1 MNTAQT
7 DSKEKAHADNMG
19 SFIGYIADIENATP
33 EQRAQDDS
41 ISQLDGLQD
50 ELNLPTNHI
59 DNTRYL
65 HDDISMRGGNSK
77 GDRLPNTKGRYGLVM
92 VNNKAEPVNIAA
104 RTLNNDD
111 KPPIISDTTQP
122 SAYAIGSM
130 SRNSDWWLVTSLK
143 DAVTL
148 YAALAILDDK
158 VTVLACLNQSMFD
171 MTLRHFSEVKTI
183 HIIDTAQHKDVL
195 TSRLAGVNAIVH
207 ITIDTIISRLNE
219 GDLIGNLIADA
230 DTIDLSF
237 LAWPT
242 PEPLSSDPSKP
253 TRYPIEA
260 WDGLLQRV
268 IKKIAYYQQ
277 VPDAMAGQCIL
288 GALAHMGQAHVDA
301 PIGYKHMPAS
311 LILITEGESGSGKTQ
326 AMDLSHYKIKEYEQK
341 QYEEYITRHE
351 DHKAQIASLKGAE
364 LKDYLA
370 NEPAPHNPERLF
382 KDATIEPVLDKF
394 VNGEIT
400 DASWSTDDAAQFF
413 NGHTM
418 KGDTAG
424 NALAAITDLYSGGE
438 VNRTRSQKNAY
449 ANPRTKAYNVR
460 MTLMLMAQRIILE
473 PALTD
478 DMMNQQGFLARA
490 LIACPNSLQG
500 YRTWDDIERRQQ
512 SPHLDNDLQAYWSRC
527 SDLLDPVDSNAPTDD
542 KGAPKS
548 YKMQWQD
555 KQTEQVF
562 YEHMQAIEDQQ
573 AKSMPLEYLKAY
585 ASRMAENASRIATL
599 IAFFDKRKTITTDDI
614 TRAFMLVSYSTAE
627 RLRYQDATP
636 TGEQN
641 DSEKLS
647 NWLVDKARGKTPHKL
662 GRTYISN
669 NAPSPM
675 RKNTRLLQ
683 NELDKLEAAGHIKQ
697 ELEGRMKVI
706 YVSPKLYK

>member
-1 MNTAQT
+1 MTTPTDSQEKTRGKAGLVSILGEHQPATAQT
-7 DSKEKAHADNMG
+7 L
-19 SFIGYIADIENATP
+19 
-33 EQRAQDDS
+33 QDD
-41 ISQLDGLQD
+41 
-50 ELNLPTNHI
+50 ELLKK
-59 DNTRYL
+59 L
-65 HDDISMRGGNSK
+65 HDILEPNRLLDIKVNLSVNQ
-77 GDRLPNTKGRYGLVM
+77 GDILQTVGMVGLVLH
-92 VNNKAEPVNIAA
+92 NKDYEPVNLLCMPPNGKPKDYIVTDPFETAAFIIGTMGSTDERIAV
-104 RTLNNDD
+104 NN
-111 KPPIISDTTQP
+111 
-122 SAYAIGSM
+122 
-130 SRNSDWWLVTSLK
+130 
-143 DAVTL
+143 
-148 YAALAILDDK
+148 
-158 VTVLACLNQSMFD
+158 
-171 MTLRHFSEVKTI
+171 
-183 HIIDTAQHKDVL
+183 
-195 TSRLAGVNAIVH
+195 
-207 ITIDTIISRLNE
+207 
-219 GDLIGNLIADA
+219 IADA
-230 DTIDLSF
+230 VELSYLLLGEPVTILASRDDWSFNDMVKHFSQDAPVTVMTTADVKDKFTKPLIGSNVRAIITSERTVLEHLEYGGLTYQAILALDDTKIIDLKT

-260 WDGLLQRV
+260 WDGLLQKV

-288 GALAHMGQAHVDA
+288 GALAHIGQAHVDA

-326 AMDLSHYKIKEYEQK
+326 AMDLSHHKIKEYEQK

-351 DHKAQIASLKGAE
+351 EHKAQLASLKGAE
-364 LKDYLA
+364 LKDYQA

-512 SPHLDNDLQAYWSRC
+512 SPHLDPDLMAYWDRC
-527 SDLLDPVDSNAPTDD
+527 NDLLDPVDSNAPTDE
-542 KGAPKS
+542 KGAPKRF
-548 YKMQWQD
+548 KMRWQD

-562 YEHMQAIEDQQ
+562 YEHMQAIENQQ
-573 AKSMPLEYLKAY
+573 AKNMPLEYLKAY

-614 TRAFMLVSYSTAE
+614 KRAFMLVSYSTAE
-627 RLRYQDATP
+627 RLRYQDATL
-636 TGEQN
+636 TGEQT
-641 DSEKLS
+641 DIEKLS
-647 NWLVDKARGKTPHKL
+647 IWLIDKAKAYNPAVLNKSFVTQHAPNALRGKKL
-662 GRTYISN
+662 N
-669 NAPSPM
+669 F
-675 RKNTRLLQ
+675 LL
-683 NELDKLEAAGHIKQ
+683 DDLESMGHIRL
-697 ELEGRMKVI
+697 ESEGRRRLV
-706 YVSPKLYK
+706 YVNPKLIND

>member
-1 MNTAQT
+1 MTTTPT
-7 DSKEKAHADNMG
+7 DSQEKTHGKVGLSGILGDYPIATIEALSGFNILAQNYPLLNPKSLIVIDDRVTVTKGENAGERLDTVGTIGLVLHNKDYEAVSLLCLNADN
-19 SFIGYIADIENATP
+19 
-33 EQRAQDDS
+33 
-41 ISQLDGLQD
+41 
-50 ELNLPTNHI
+50 H
-59 DNTRYL
+59 
-65 HDDISMRGGNSK
+65 
-77 GDRLPNTKGRYGLVM
+77 TK
-92 VNNKAEPVNIAA
+92 
-104 RTLNNDD
+104 
-111 KPPIISDTTQP
+111 PIITDTSQP
-122 SAYAIGSM
+122 SAYLIGPLSND
-130 SRNSDWWLVTSLK
+130 SELI
-143 DAVTL
+143 AVNN
-148 YAALAILDDK
+148 LDDGMALGECLK
-158 VTVLACLNQSMFD
+158 NDHVTVAISPNEWLFNDTVKHLSQDRPVTIFT
-171 MTLRHFSEVKTI
+171 TLDKADEVSKP
-183 HIIDTAQHKDVL
+183 
-195 TSRLAGVNAIVH
+195 LAGHNVKVIATSDRTVLEHLEYTKLSYANILALD
-207 ITIDTIISRLNE
+207 DTQVIELRS
-219 GDLIGNLIADA
+219 
-230 DTIDLSF
+230 T
-237 LAWPT
+237 AWPN
-242 PEPLSSDPSKP
+242 PEPLASDPSKP

-326 AMDLSHYKIKEYEQK
+326 AMDLSHHKIKEYEQK

-351 DHKAQIASLKGAE
+351 EHKAQLASLKGAD

-370 NEPAPHNPERLF
+370 NEAAPHNPERLF

-512 SPHLDNDLQAYWSRC
+512 SPFIDSDLQAYWSRC

-542 KGAPKS
+542 KGAPKRF
-548 YKMQWQD
+548 KMSWQD

-573 AKSMPLEYLKAY
+573 AKNMPLEYLKAY

-599 IAFFDKRKTITTDDI
+599 IAFFGKRKTITTDDI
-614 TRAFMLVSYSTAE
+614 KRAFMLVSYSTAE

-636 TGEQN
+636 TGEQT
-641 DSEKLS
+641 DIEKLS
-647 NWLVDKARGKTPHKL
+647 NWLIDKAKDKNPAVLNKSYVTQHAPNALRGKKL
-662 GRTYISN
+662 N
-669 NAPSPM
+669 F
-675 RKNTRLLQ
+675 LF
-683 NELDKLEAAGHIKQ
+683 DDLESMGHIRL
-697 ELEGRMKVI
+697 ESEGRRRLVC
-706 YVSPKLYK
+706 VNPKLIID

>member
-1 MNTAQT
+1 MTTTPT
-7 DSKEKAHADNMG
+7 DSQEKTHGKVGLSGILGD
-19 SFIGYIADIENATP
+19 YPIATIEALSGFNILAQNYPLLNPKSLIVIDDRVTVTKGENAG
-33 EQRAQDDS
+33 DK
-41 ISQLDGLQD
+41 LDTVG
-50 ELNLPTNHI
+50 TI
-59 DNTRYL
+59 
-65 HDDISMRGGNSK
+65 
-77 GDRLPNTKGRYGLVM
+77 GLVLH
-92 VNNKAEPVNIAA
+92 NKNYEAVSLLCLYA
-104 RTLNNDD
+104 DD
-111 KPPIISDTTQP
+111 HIKPIITDTSQP
-122 SAYAIGSM
+122 SAYFIGPSSNDSELIAASNLDDGMALAECLKADHVTMAISP
-130 SRNSDWWLVTSLK
+130 NEWLFNDTVKHLSQDRPVTVFTTLDKADEVSKPLAGHNVKVVVTSDRTVLEHLEYGSL
-143 DAVTL
+143 T
-148 YAALAILDDK
+148 YQAILALDDTK
-158 VTVLACLNQSMFD
+158 
-171 MTLRHFSEVKTI
+171 
-183 HIIDTAQHKDVL
+183 IIDLKTV
-195 TSRLAGVNAIVH
+195 
-207 ITIDTIISRLNE
+207 
-219 GDLIGNLIADA
+219 
-230 DTIDLSF
+230 
-237 LAWPT
+237 AWPT

-326 AMDLSHYKIKEYEQK
+326 AMDLSHHKIKEYEQK

-351 DHKAQIASLKGAE
+351 EHKAQIASLKGAE
-364 LKDYLA
+364 LKEYLA

-512 SPHLDNDLQAYWSRC
+512 SPHLDSDLQAYWSRC
-527 SDLLDPVDSNAPTDD
+527 SDLLDPVESNAPTDD
-542 KGAPKS
+542 KGAPKRF
-548 YKMQWQD
+548 KMSWQD

-599 IAFFDKRKTITTDDI
+599 IAFFDKRKAITTDDI
-614 TRAFMLVSYSTAE
+614 KRAFMLVSYSTAE

-636 TGEQN
+636 TGEQT
-641 DSEKLS
+641 DIEKLS
-647 NWLVDKARGKTPHKL
+647 NWLIDKAKGKNPAVLNKSFVTQHAPNALRGKKL
-662 GRTYISN
+662 N
-669 NAPSPM
+669 F
-675 RKNTRLLQ
+675 LL
-683 NELDKLEAAGHIKQ
+683 DDLESMGHIRL
-697 ELEGRMKVI
+697 ESEGRRRLVC
-706 YVSPKLYK
+706 VNPKLIID

>member
-1 MNTAQT
+1 MTIPQTDSQEKTRGKAGLVSILGEHQPATAQT
-7 DSKEKAHADNMG
+7 L
-19 SFIGYIADIENATP
+19 
-33 EQRAQDDS
+33 QDD
-41 ISQLDGLQD
+41 
-50 ELNLPTNHI
+50 ELLKK
-59 DNTRYL
+59 L
-65 HDDISMRGGNSK
+65 HDILEPNRLLDIKANLSVNQGELLTTGMV
-77 GDRLPNTKGRYGLVM
+77 GLVLH
-92 VNNKAEPVNIAA
+92 NKDYEPVNLLCIPPNGKPKDYIVTDPFETAAFIIGTMDSTHELIAVD
-104 RTLNNDD
+104 N
-111 KPPIISDTTQP
+111 
-122 SAYAIGSM
+122 
-130 SRNSDWWLVTSLK
+130 
-143 DAVTL
+143 
-148 YAALAILDDK
+148 
-158 VTVLACLNQSMFD
+158 
-171 MTLRHFSEVKTI
+171 
-183 HIIDTAQHKDVL
+183 
-195 TSRLAGVNAIVH
+195 
-207 ITIDTIISRLNE
+207 
-219 GDLIGNLIADA
+219 IADA
-230 DTIDLSF
+230 VELSYFMLGEPVTILASRDEWSFNDMVKHFAQDAPVTVMTTADVKDKFIKPLIGSNVRAIVNSERTVLEHLEYGKLSYQAVLALDDTKIIDLKTI
-237 LAWPT
+237 AWPT

-301 PIGYKHMPAS
+301 PFGYKHMPAS

-341 QYEEYITRHE
+341 QYEQYITRE
-351 DHKAQIASLKGAE
+351 QEHKAQIASLKGAE
-364 LKDYLA
+364 LKEYLA

-382 KDATIEPVLDKF
+382 KEATIEPILDKF

-512 SPHLDNDLQAYWSRC
+512 SPFMDSDLQAYWSRC
-527 SDLLDPVDSNAPTDD
+527 SDLLDPVDSNAPTDE
-542 KGAPKS
+542 KGAPKRF
-548 YKMQWQD
+548 KMSWQD

-562 YEHMQAIEDQQ
+562 YEHMQAIENQQ

-614 TRAFMLVSYSTAE
+614 KRAFMLVSYSTAE

-636 TGEQN
+636 TGEQT
-641 DSEKLS
+641 DLEKLS
-647 NWLVDKARGKTPHKL
+647 VWLIDKAKGKNPAVLNKSFVTQHAPNALRGKKL
-662 GRTYISN
+662 NY
-669 NAPSPM
+669 
-675 RKNTRLLQ
+675 LL
-683 NELDKLEAAGHIKQ
+683 DDLESMGHIRL
-697 ELEGRMKVI
+697 ESEGRRRLV
-706 YVSPKLYK
+706 YVNPKLMID

>member
-1 MNTAQT
+1 MTTTPTDSQEKTHGKVGLSGILGEHQPATAQT
-7 DSKEKAHADNMG
+7 L
-19 SFIGYIADIENATP
+19 
-33 EQRAQDDS
+33 QDD
-41 ISQLDGLQD
+41 
-50 ELNLPTNHI
+50 ELLKK
-59 DNTRYL
+59 L
-65 HDDISMRGGNSK
+65 HDILEPNRLLDIKANLSVNQGELLTTGMV
-77 GDRLPNTKGRYGLVM
+77 GLVLH
-92 VNNKAEPVNIAA
+92 NKDYEPVNLLCMPPNGKPKDYVVTDPFETAAFIIGTMDSTHELIAVD
-104 RTLNNDD
+104 N
-111 KPPIISDTTQP
+111 
-122 SAYAIGSM
+122 
-130 SRNSDWWLVTSLK
+130 
-143 DAVTL
+143 
-148 YAALAILDDK
+148 
-158 VTVLACLNQSMFD
+158 
-171 MTLRHFSEVKTI
+171 
-183 HIIDTAQHKDVL
+183 
-195 TSRLAGVNAIVH
+195 
-207 ITIDTIISRLNE
+207 
-219 GDLIGNLIADA
+219 IADA
-230 DTIDLSF
+230 VELSYLLLGEPVTILASRDEWSFNDMVKHFAQDAPVTVMTTADVKDKFIKPLIGSNVRAVVNSERTVLEHLEYGKLSYQAVLALDDTKIINLKTI
-237 LAWPT
+237 AWPT

-260 WDGLLQRV
+260 WDGLLQKV

-326 AMDLSHYKIKEYEQK
+326 AMDLSHHKIKEYEQK

-351 DHKAQIASLKGAE
+351 EHKAQLASLKGAE

-512 SPHLDNDLQAYWSRC
+512 SPFMDSDLQAYWSRC
-527 SDLLDPVDSNAPTDD
+527 SDLLDPVDSNAPTDE
-542 KGAPKS
+542 KGAPKRF
-548 YKMQWQD
+548 KMCWQD

-562 YEHMQAIEDQQ
+562 YEHMQAIENQQ

-614 TRAFMLVSYSTAE
+614 KRAFMLVSYSTAE

-636 TGEQN
+636 TGEQS
-641 DSEKLS
+641 DLEKLS
-647 NWLVDKARGKTPHKL
+647 IWLIDKAKGKNPAVLNKSYVTQHAPNALRGKKL
-662 GRTYISN
+662 N
-669 NAPSPM
+669 F
-675 RKNTRLLQ
+675 LL
-683 NELDKLEAAGHIKQ
+683 DDLESMGHIRL
-697 ELEGRMKVI
+697 ESEGRRRLV
-706 YVSPKLYK
+706 YVNPKLITD

>member
-1 MNTAQT
+1 MTTTPT
-7 DSKEKAHADNMG
+7 DSQEKTHGKVGLSGILGD
-19 SFIGYIADIENATP
+19 YPIATIEALSGFNIL
-33 EQRAQDDS
+33 AQNYPLLNPKSLIVIDDRV
-41 ISQLDGLQD
+41 
-50 ELNLPTNHI
+50 TV
-59 DNTRYL
+59 
-65 HDDISMRGGNSK
+65 
-77 GDRLPNTKGRYGLVM
+77 TKGEYAGERLDTVGTIGLVLHNKDYEA
-92 VNNKAEPVNIAA
+92 VSLLCLNANNHTK
-104 RTLNNDD
+104 
-111 KPPIISDTTQP
+111 PIITDTSQP
-122 SAYAIGSM
+122 SAYFIGPSSNDSELIAASNLDDGMALAECLKADHVTMAISP
-130 SRNSDWWLVTSLK
+130 NEWLFNDTVKHLSQDRPVTVFTTLNKADEVSKPLAGHNVKVVVTSDRTVLEH
-143 DAVTL
+143 L
-148 YAALAILDDK
+148 EYGGLSYADILALDDTK
-158 VTVLACLNQSMFD
+158 IINL
-171 MTLRHFSEVKTI
+171 KTI
-183 HIIDTAQHKDVL
+183 
-195 TSRLAGVNAIVH
+195 
-207 ITIDTIISRLNE
+207 
-219 GDLIGNLIADA
+219 
-230 DTIDLSF
+230 
-237 LAWPT
+237 AWPT

-260 WDGLLQRV
+260 WDGLLQKV

-326 AMDLSHYKIKEYEQK
+326 AMDLSHHKIKEYEQK

-351 DHKAQIASLKGAE
+351 EHKAQLASLKGAE

-512 SPHLDNDLQAYWSRC
+512 SPLMDSDLQAYWSRC
-527 SDLLDPVDSNAPTDD
+527 SDLLDPVDSNAPTDE
-542 KGAPKS
+542 KGAPKRF
-548 YKMQWQD
+548 KMRWQD

-562 YEHMQAIEDQQ
+562 YEHMQAIENQQ

-599 IAFFDKRKTITTDDI
+599 IAFFDKRKAITTDDI
-614 TRAFMLVSYSTAE
+614 KRAFMLVSYSTAE

-636 TGEQN
+636 TGEQS
-641 DSEKLS
+641 DLEKLS
-647 NWLVDKARGKTPHKL
+647 IWLIDKAKGKNPAVLNKSYVTQHAPNALRGKKL
-662 GRTYISN
+662 N
-669 NAPSPM
+669 F
-675 RKNTRLLQ
+675 LL
-683 NELDKLEAAGHIKQ
+683 DDLESMGHIRL
-697 ELEGRMKVI
+697 ESEGRRRLV
-706 YVSPKLYK
+706 YVNPKLMTD

>member
-1 MNTAQT
+1 MTTPTDSQEKTRGKAGLVSILGEHQPATAQT
-7 DSKEKAHADNMG
+7 L
-19 SFIGYIADIENATP
+19 
-33 EQRAQDDS
+33 QDD
-41 ISQLDGLQD
+41 
-50 ELNLPTNHI
+50 ELLKK
-59 DNTRYL
+59 L
-65 HDDISMRGGNSK
+65 HDILEPNRLLDIKTNLSVNQGELLTTDMV
-77 GDRLPNTKGRYGLVM
+77 GLVLH
-92 VNNKAEPVNIAA
+92 NKDYEPVNLLCMPPNGKPKDYVVTDPFETAAFIIGTMDSTHELIAVD
-104 RTLNNDD
+104 N
-111 KPPIISDTTQP
+111 
-122 SAYAIGSM
+122 
-130 SRNSDWWLVTSLK
+130 
-143 DAVTL
+143 
-148 YAALAILDDK
+148 
-158 VTVLACLNQSMFD
+158 
-171 MTLRHFSEVKTI
+171 
-183 HIIDTAQHKDVL
+183 
-195 TSRLAGVNAIVH
+195 
-207 ITIDTIISRLNE
+207 
-219 GDLIGNLIADA
+219 IADA
-230 DTIDLSF
+230 VELSYFMLGEPVTILASRDEWSFNDMVKHFSQDAPVTVMTTADVKDKFIKPLIGSNVRAIITSERTVLEHLEYGPLSYQAILALDDTKIIDLKTI
-237 LAWPT
+237 AWPT

-301 PIGYKHMPAS
+301 PFGYKHMPAS

-341 QYEEYITRHE
+341 QYEQYITRE
-351 DHKAQIASLKGAE
+351 QEHKAQIAGLKGAE
-364 LKDYLA
+364 LKEYLA
-370 NEPAPHNPERLF
+370 IEPAPHNPERLF
-382 KDATIEPVLDKF
+382 KEATIEPILDKF

-512 SPHLDNDLQAYWSRC
+512 SPFMDSDLQAYWSRC
-527 SDLLDPVDSNAPTDD
+527 SNLLDPVDSNAPTDE
-542 KGAPKS
+542 KGAPKRF
-548 YKMQWQD
+548 KMSWQD

-562 YEHMQAIEDQQ
+562 YEHMQAIENQQ
-573 AKSMPLEYLKAY
+573 AKNMPLEYLKAY

-599 IAFFDKRKTITTDDI
+599 IAFFDKRKAITTDDI
-614 TRAFMLVSYSTAE
+614 KRAFMLVGYSTAE

-636 TGEQN
+636 TGEQT
-641 DSEKLS
+641 DLEKLS
-647 NWLVDKARGKTPHKL
+647 VWLIDKAKGKNPAVLNKSFVTQHAPNALRGKKL
-662 GRTYISN
+662 NY
-669 NAPSPM
+669 
-675 RKNTRLLQ
+675 LL
-683 NELDKLEAAGHIKQ
+683 DDLESMGHIRL
-697 ELEGRMKVI
+697 ESEGRRRLV
-706 YVSPKLYK
+706 YVNPKLITD

>member
-1 MNTAQT
+1 MTTPQTDSQEKTRGKAGLVSILGEHQPATAQT
-7 DSKEKAHADNMG
+7 L
-19 SFIGYIADIENATP
+19 
-33 EQRAQDDS
+33 QDD
-41 ISQLDGLQD
+41 
-50 ELNLPTNHI
+50 ELLKK
-59 DNTRYL
+59 L
-65 HDDISMRGGNSK
+65 HDILEPNRLLDIKANLSVNQGELLTTGMV
-77 GDRLPNTKGRYGLVM
+77 GLVLH
-92 VNNKAEPVNIAA
+92 NKDYEPVNLLCMPPNGKPKDYVVTDPFETAAFIIGTMDSTHELIAVD
-104 RTLNNDD
+104 N
-111 KPPIISDTTQP
+111 
-122 SAYAIGSM
+122 
-130 SRNSDWWLVTSLK
+130 
-143 DAVTL
+143 
-148 YAALAILDDK
+148 
-158 VTVLACLNQSMFD
+158 
-171 MTLRHFSEVKTI
+171 
-183 HIIDTAQHKDVL
+183 
-195 TSRLAGVNAIVH
+195 
-207 ITIDTIISRLNE
+207 
-219 GDLIGNLIADA
+219 IADA
-230 DTIDLSF
+230 VELSYLLLGEPVTILASRDEWSFNDMVKHFSQDAPVTVMTTADVKDKFIKPLIGSNVRAIITSERTVLEHLEYGPLSYQAILALDDTKIIDLKTT
-237 LAWPT
+237 AWPT

-260 WDGLLQRV
+260 WDGLLQKV

-326 AMDLSHYKIKEYEQK
+326 AMDLSHHKIKEYEQK

-351 DHKAQIASLKGAE
+351 EHKAQLASLKGAE
-364 LKDYLA
+364 LKDYQA

-512 SPHLDNDLQAYWSRC
+512 SPMLDPDLIVFWDRC
-527 SDLLDPVDSNAPTDD
+527 KDLLDPVDSNAPTDD
-542 KGAPKS
+542 KGAPKRF
-548 YKMQWQD
+548 KMRWQD

-562 YEHMQAIEDQQ
+562 YEHMQAIENQQ
-573 AKSMPLEYLKAY
+573 AKNMPLEYLKAY

-599 IAFFDKRKTITTDDI
+599 IVFFDKRKTITTDDI
-614 TRAFMLVSYSTAE
+614 KRAFMLVSYSTAE

-636 TGEQN
+636 TGEQT
-641 DSEKLS
+641 DLEKLS
-647 NWLVDKARGKTPHKL
+647 VWLIDKAKGKNPSVLNKSFVTQHAPNALRGKKL
-662 GRTYISN
+662 NY
-669 NAPSPM
+669 
-675 RKNTRLLQ
+675 LL
-683 NELDKLEAAGHIKQ
+683 DDLESMGHIRL
-697 ELEGRMKVI
+697 ESEGRRRLV
-706 YVSPKLYK
+706 YVNPKLIND

>member
-1 MNTAQT
+1 MTTPT
-7 DSKEKAHADNMG
+7 DSQEKTHGKVGLSGILGD
-19 SFIGYIADIENATP
+19 YPIATIDAISGFNILAQNYPLLNPKSLIVIDSRVTVTKGENAGNKLDTVGTIGMVLHNENFEP
-33 EQRAQDDS
+33 TSLRCLYADD
-41 ISQLDGLQD
+41 
-50 ELNLPTNHI
+50 H
-59 DNTRYL
+59 
-65 HDDISMRGGNSK
+65 
-77 GDRLPNTKGRYGLVM
+77 TK
-92 VNNKAEPVNIAA
+92 
-104 RTLNNDD
+104 
-111 KPPIISDTTQP
+111 PIITDTSQP
-122 SAYAIGSM
+122 SAYLIGPLSNDSELIAVDNFDDGMAIGECLKDEHVTIAISPTE
-130 SRNSDWWLVTSLK
+130 WLFNDTVKRFSQDRPVTIFTTLDKADEVSKPLAGHNVKVIVTS
-143 DAVTL
+143 DR
-148 YAALAILDDK
+148 
-158 VTVLACLNQSMFD
+158 TVLEHLEYGGLSYADILALND
-171 MTLRHFSEVKTI
+171 TK
-183 HIIDTAQHKDVL
+183 IIDLKSV
-195 TSRLAGVNAIVH
+195 
-207 ITIDTIISRLNE
+207 
-219 GDLIGNLIADA
+219 
-230 DTIDLSF
+230 
-237 LAWPT
+237 AWPT

-260 WDGLLQRV
+260 WDGLLQKV

-326 AMDLSHYKIKEYEQK
+326 AMDLSHHKIKEYEQK
-341 QYEEYITRHE
+341 QYEEYITRHDE
-351 DHKAQIASLKGAE
+351 HKAQLASLKGAD
-364 LKDYLA
+364 LKDYQT

-438 VNRTRSQKNAY
+438 VSRTRSQKNAY

-512 SPHLDNDLQAYWSRC
+512 SPHLDPDLLAYWDRC
-527 SDLLDPVDSNAPTDD
+527 NDLLDPVDSNAPTDD
-542 KGAPKS
+542 KGAPKR
-548 YKMQWQD
+548 YKMRWQD

-562 YEHMQAIEDQQ
+562 YEHMQAIENQQ
-573 AKSMPLEYLKAY
+573 AKNMPLEYLKAY

-614 TRAFMLVSYSTAE
+614 KRAFMLVSYSTAE

-636 TGEQN
+636 TGEQT
-641 DSEKLS
+641 DIEKLS
-647 NWLVDKARGKTPHKL
+647 IWLIDKAKAYNPAVLNKSFVTQHAPNALRGKKL
-662 GRTYISN
+662 N
-669 NAPSPM
+669 F
-675 RKNTRLLQ
+675 LL
-683 NELDKLEAAGHIKQ
+683 DDLESMGHIRL
-697 ELEGRMKVI
+697 ESEGRRRLV
-706 YVSPKLYK
+706 YVNPKLIID

>member
-1 MNTAQT
+1 MTTPKT
-7 DSKEKAHADNMG
+7 DSQEKAHGKVSLSGILGDYPLATIETLKDFNILAQNYPLLNPRSLLVIDDKVTPVKGEYAGEKLDTVGTIGLVLHNKDYEAVSLLCLNADN
-19 SFIGYIADIENATP
+19 
-33 EQRAQDDS
+33 
-41 ISQLDGLQD
+41 
-50 ELNLPTNHI
+50 H
-59 DNTRYL
+59 
-65 HDDISMRGGNSK
+65 
-77 GDRLPNTKGRYGLVM
+77 TK
-92 VNNKAEPVNIAA
+92 
-104 RTLNNDD
+104 
-111 KPPIISDTTQP
+111 PIITDTSQP
-122 SAYAIGSM
+122 SAYLIGPLSNDSELITVNNLDNGMALAECLKDDHVTVAISPNEWLFNETVKHL
-130 SRNSDWWLVTSLK
+130 SQDRLVTIFT
-143 DAVTL
+143 TL
-148 YAALAILDDK
+148 DKADEVSKPLAGHNVKVIATSDRTVLEHLEYTKLSYADILTLDDTK
-158 VTVLACLNQSMFD
+158 V
-171 MTLRHFSEVKTI
+171 
-183 HIIDTAQHKDVL
+183 
-195 TSRLAGVNAIVH
+195 
-207 ITIDTIISRLNE
+207 
-219 GDLIGNLIADA
+219 
-230 DTIDLSF
+230 IDLKST
-237 LAWPT
+237 AWPT

-301 PIGYKHMPAS
+301 PFGYKHMPAS

-341 QYEEYITRHE
+341 QYEQYITRE
-351 DHKAQIASLKGAE
+351 QEHKAQIASLKGAE
-364 LKDYLA
+364 LKEYLA

-382 KDATIEPVLDKF
+382 KEATIEPILDKF

-512 SPHLDNDLQAYWSRC
+512 SPFMDSDLQAYWSRC
-527 SDLLDPVDSNAPTDD
+527 SDLLDPVDSNAPTDE
-542 KGAPKS
+542 KGAPKRF
-548 YKMQWQD
+548 KMSWQD

-562 YEHMQAIEDQQ
+562 YEHMQAIENQQ

-614 TRAFMLVSYSTAE
+614 KRAFMLVSYSTAE

-636 TGEQN
+636 TGEQT
-641 DSEKLS
+641 DLEKLS
-647 NWLVDKARGKTPHKL
+647 VWLIDKAKGKNPAVLNKSFVTQHAPNALRGKKL
-662 GRTYISN
+662 NY
-669 NAPSPM
+669 
-675 RKNTRLLQ
+675 LL
-683 NELDKLEAAGHIKQ
+683 DDLESMGHIRL
-697 ELEGRMKVI
+697 ESEGRRRLV
-706 YVSPKLYK
+706 YVNPKLIND

>member
-1 MNTAQT
+1 MTTTPT
-7 DSKEKAHADNMG
+7 DSQEKTHGKVGLSGILGD
-19 SFIGYIADIENATP
+19 YPIATIEALSGFNIL
-33 EQRAQDDS
+33 AQNYPLLNPKSLIVIDDRV
-41 ISQLDGLQD
+41 
-50 ELNLPTNHI
+50 TV
-59 DNTRYL
+59 
-65 HDDISMRGGNSK
+65 
-77 GDRLPNTKGRYGLVM
+77 TKGEYAGERLDTVGTIGLVLHNKDYEA
-92 VNNKAEPVNIAA
+92 VSLLCLNANNHTK
-104 RTLNNDD
+104 
-111 KPPIISDTTQP
+111 PIITDTSQP
-122 SAYAIGSM
+122 SAYFIGPSSNDSELIAASNLDDGMALAECLKADHVTMAISP
-130 SRNSDWWLVTSLK
+130 NEWLFNDTVKHLSQDRPVTVFTTLNKADEVSKPLAGHNVKVVVTSDRTVLEH
-143 DAVTL
+143 L
-148 YAALAILDDK
+148 EYGGLSYADILALDDTK
-158 VTVLACLNQSMFD
+158 
-171 MTLRHFSEVKTI
+171 
-183 HIIDTAQHKDVL
+183 IIDLKAV
-195 TSRLAGVNAIVH
+195 
-207 ITIDTIISRLNE
+207 
-219 GDLIGNLIADA
+219 
-230 DTIDLSF
+230 
-237 LAWPT
+237 AWPT
-242 PEPLSSDPSKP
+242 PEPLASDPSKP

-301 PIGYKHMPAS
+301 PFGYKHMPAS

-341 QYEEYITRHE
+341 QYEQYITRE
-351 DHKAQIASLKGAE
+351 QEHKAQIASLKGAE
-364 LKDYLA
+364 LKEYLA

-382 KDATIEPVLDKF
+382 KEATIEPILDKF

-512 SPHLDNDLQAYWSRC
+512 SPFMDSDLQAYWSRC
-527 SDLLDPVDSNAPTDD
+527 SDLLDPVDSNAPTDE
-542 KGAPKS
+542 KGAPKRF
-548 YKMQWQD
+548 KMSWQD

-562 YEHMQAIEDQQ
+562 YEHMQAIENQQ
-573 AKSMPLEYLKAY
+573 AKNMPLEYLKAY

-614 TRAFMLVSYSTAE
+614 KRAFMLVSYSTAE

-636 TGEQN
+636 TGEQS
-641 DSEKLS
+641 DLEKLS
-647 NWLVDKARGKTPHKL
+647 VWLIDKAKAYNPAVLNKSFVTQHAPNALRGKKL
-662 GRTYISN
+662 NY
-669 NAPSPM
+669 
-675 RKNTRLLQ
+675 LL
-683 NELDKLEAAGHIKQ
+683 DDLESMGHIRL
-697 ELEGRMKVI
+697 ESEGRRRLV
-706 YVSPKLYK
+706 YVNPKLITD

>member
-1 MNTAQT
+1 
-7 DSKEKAHADNMG
+7 
-19 SFIGYIADIENATP
+19 
-33 EQRAQDDS
+33 
-41 ISQLDGLQD
+41 
-50 ELNLPTNHI
+50 
-59 DNTRYL
+59 
-65 HDDISMRGGNSK
+65 
-77 GDRLPNTKGRYGLVM
+77 
-92 VNNKAEPVNIAA
+92 
-104 RTLNNDD
+104 
-111 KPPIISDTTQP
+111 
-122 SAYAIGSM
+122 
-130 SRNSDWWLVTSLK
+130 
-143 DAVTL
+143 
-148 YAALAILDDK
+148 
-158 VTVLACLNQSMFD
+158 MFD
-171 MTLRHFSEVKTI
+171 MTLKHFSEVKTI
-183 HIIDTAQHKDVL
+183 HIIDTAQHKDAL
-195 TSRLAGVNAIVH
+195 TSRLAGVNAIAH
-207 ITIDTIISRLNE
+207 ITIDSIISRLNE

-230 DTIDLSF
+230 DTIDLSV

-260 WDGLLQRV
+260 WDGLLQKI

-326 AMDLSHYKIKEYEQK
+326 AMELSHHKIKEYEQK

-351 DHKAQIASLKGAE
+351 EHKAQIASLKGVE

-512 SPHLDNDLQAYWSRC
+512 SPHLDSDLQAYWSRC

-542 KGAPKS
+542 KGAPKR
-548 YKMQWQD
+548 YKMRWQD

-573 AKSMPLEYLKAY
+573 AKNMPLEYLKAY

-614 TRAFMLVSYSTAE
+614 KRAFMLVNYSTAE

-636 TGEQN
+636 TGEQT
-641 DSEKLS
+641 DIEKLS
-647 NWLVDKARGKTPHKL
+647 IWLIDKAKGKNPAVLNKSFVTQHAPNALRGKKL
-662 GRTYISN
+662 NY
-669 NAPSPM
+669 
-675 RKNTRLLQ
+675 LL
-683 NELDKLEAAGHIKQ
+683 DDLESMGHIRL
-697 ELEGRMKVI
+697 ESEGRRRLV
-706 YVSPKLYK
+706 YVNPKLIND

>member
-1 MNTAQT
+1 MTTTPTDSQEKTHGKAGLVSILGEHQPATAQT
-7 DSKEKAHADNMG
+7 L
-19 SFIGYIADIENATP
+19 
-33 EQRAQDDS
+33 QDD
-41 ISQLDGLQD
+41 
-50 ELNLPTNHI
+50 ELLKK
-59 DNTRYL
+59 L
-65 HDDISMRGGNSK
+65 HDILEPSRLLDIKANLSVNQGELLTTGMV
-77 GDRLPNTKGRYGLVM
+77 GLVLH
-92 VNNKAEPVNIAA
+92 NKDYEPVNLLCMPPNGKPKDYVVTDPFETAAFIIGTMDSTHELIAVD
-104 RTLNNDD
+104 N
-111 KPPIISDTTQP
+111 
-122 SAYAIGSM
+122 
-130 SRNSDWWLVTSLK
+130 
-143 DAVTL
+143 
-148 YAALAILDDK
+148 
-158 VTVLACLNQSMFD
+158 
-171 MTLRHFSEVKTI
+171 
-183 HIIDTAQHKDVL
+183 
-195 TSRLAGVNAIVH
+195 
-207 ITIDTIISRLNE
+207 
-219 GDLIGNLIADA
+219 IADA
-230 DTIDLSF
+230 VELSYLLLGEPITILASRDEWSFNDMVKHFAQDAPVTVMATADVKDKFIKPLIGSNVRAIITSERTVLEHLEYGKLSYQAILALDDTKIIDLKTI
-237 LAWPT
+237 AWPT

-301 PIGYKHMPAS
+301 PFGYKHMPAS

-341 QYEEYITRHE
+341 QYEQYITRE
-351 DHKAQIASLKGAE
+351 QEHKAQIASLKGAE
-364 LKDYLA
+364 LKEYLA

-382 KDATIEPVLDKF
+382 KEATIEPILDKF

-512 SPHLDNDLQAYWSRC
+512 SPFMDSDLQAYWSRC
-527 SDLLDPVDSNAPTDD
+527 SCS
-542 KGAPKS
+542 G
-548 YKMQWQD
+548 Q
-555 KQTEQVF
+555 
-562 YEHMQAIEDQQ
+562 
-573 AKSMPLEYLKAY
+573 
-585 ASRMAENASRIATL
+585 L
-599 IAFFDKRKTITTDDI
+599 I
-614 TRAFMLVSYSTAE
+614 
-627 RLRYQDATP
+627 
-636 TGEQN
+636 
-641 DSEKLS
+641 
-647 NWLVDKARGKTPHKL
+647 
-662 GRTYISN
+662 
-669 NAPSPM
+669 
-675 RKNTRLLQ
+675 
-683 NELDKLEAAGHIKQ
+683 
-697 ELEGRMKVI
+697 
-706 YVSPKLYK
+706 

>member
-1 MNTAQT
+1 MTTTPNDSQEKTHGKVGLSGILGDYPIATIEALSGFNILAQNYPLLNPKSLIVIDDRVT
-7 DSKEKAHADNMG
+7 VTKG
-19 SFIGYIADIENATP
+19 ENAG
-33 EQRAQDDS
+33 DK
-41 ISQLDGLQD
+41 LDTVG
-50 ELNLPTNHI
+50 TI
-59 DNTRYL
+59 
-65 HDDISMRGGNSK
+65 
-77 GDRLPNTKGRYGLVM
+77 GLVLH
-92 VNNKAEPVNIAA
+92 NKDYEAVSLLCLYA
-104 RTLNNDD
+104 DD
-111 KPPIISDTTQP
+111 HTKPIITDTSQP
-122 SAYAIGSM
+122 SAYFIGPSSNDSELIAASNLDDGMALAECLKADHVTMAISP
-130 SRNSDWWLVTSLK
+130 NEWLFNDTVKHLSQDRPVTVFTTLDKADEVSKPLAGHNVKVVVTSDRTVLEH
-143 DAVTL
+143 L
-148 YAALAILDDK
+148 EYGGLSYADILALDDTK
-158 VTVLACLNQSMFD
+158 
-171 MTLRHFSEVKTI
+171 
-183 HIIDTAQHKDVL
+183 IIDLKAV
-195 TSRLAGVNAIVH
+195 
-207 ITIDTIISRLNE
+207 
-219 GDLIGNLIADA
+219 
-230 DTIDLSF
+230 
-237 LAWPT
+237 AWPN
-242 PEPLSSDPSKP
+242 PEPLASDPSKP

-326 AMDLSHYKIKEYEQK
+326 AMDLSHHKIKEYEQK

-351 DHKAQIASLKGAE
+351 EHKAQIASLKGAE
-364 LKDYLA
+364 LKEYLA

-512 SPHLDNDLQAYWSRC
+512 SPFIDSDLQAYWSRC
-527 SDLLDPVDSNAPTDD
+527 SDLLDPVDSNAPIDD
-542 KGAPKS
+542 KGAPKRF
-548 YKMQWQD
+548 KMSWQD

-562 YEHMQAIEDQQ
+562 YENMQAIEDQQ

-614 TRAFMLVSYSTAE
+614 KRAFMLVSYSTAE

-636 TGEQN
+636 TGEQT
-641 DSEKLS
+641 DIEKLS
-647 NWLVDKARGKTPHKL
+647 NWLIDKAKNKNPAVLNKSFVTQHAPNALRGKKL
-662 GRTYISN
+662 N
-669 NAPSPM
+669 F
-675 RKNTRLLQ
+675 LL
-683 NELDKLEAAGHIKQ
+683 DDLESMGHIRL
-697 ELEGRMKVI
+697 ESEGRRRLV
-706 YVSPKLYK
+706 YVNPKLMTD

>member
-1 MNTAQT
+1 MTTAQT
-7 DSKEKAHADNMG
+7 DSQEKTHGKVGLSGILGD
-19 SFIGYIADIENATP
+19 YPIATIEALSGFNILAQNYSLLNPKSLIVIDDRVTVTKGENAGDKLDTVGTIGMVLHNENYEP
-33 EQRAQDDS
+33 ISLRCLYADDS
-41 ISQLDGLQD
+41 
-50 ELNLPTNHI
+50 H
-59 DNTRYL
+59 
-65 HDDISMRGGNSK
+65 
-77 GDRLPNTKGRYGLVM
+77 
-92 VNNKAEPVNIAA
+92 
-104 RTLNNDD
+104 
-111 KPPIISDTTQP
+111 KPIVTDTSQP
-122 SAYAIGSM
+122 SAYLIGPLSNDSELIIVDNFDDGM
-130 SRNSDWWLVTSLK
+130 TIAECLK
-143 DAVTL
+143 D
-148 YAALAILDDK
+148 
-158 VTVLACLNQSMFD
+158 
-171 MTLRHFSEVKTI
+171 E
-183 HIIDTAQHKDVL
+183 
-195 TSRLAGVNAIVH
+195 H
-207 ITIDTIISRLNE
+207 ITIAISPTEWLFNDTVKRFSQDRPVTIFTTL
-219 GDLIGNLIADA
+219 DKADEVSKPLA
-230 DTIDLSF
+230 GHNVKVVVTSDRTVLEHLEYGGLSYQAILSLDDTQIIDLKTV
-237 LAWPT
+237 AWPT
-242 PEPLSSDPSKP
+242 PEPLSNDPSKP

-260 WDGLLQRV
+260 WNGLLQRV

-326 AMDLSHYKIKEYEQK
+326 AMDLSHHKIKEYEQK

-351 DHKAQIASLKGAE
+351 DHKAQLASLKGAE
-364 LKDYLA
+364 LKDYQA

-490 LIACPNSLQG
+490 LIACPDSLQG

-512 SPHLDNDLQAYWSRC
+512 SPHLDPDLMSYWNRC
-527 SDLLDPVDSNAPTDD
+527 SELLDPVDSNAPTDE
-542 KGAPKS
+542 KGAPKR
-548 YKMQWQD
+548 YKMRWQD

-573 AKSMPLEYLKAY
+573 AKNMPLEYLKAY

-599 IAFFDKRKTITTDDI
+599 IAFFDKRKTITTDHI
-614 TRAFMLVSYSTAE
+614 KRAFMLVSYSTAE

-636 TGEQN
+636 TGEQT
-641 DSEKLS
+641 DIEKLS
-647 NWLVDKARGKTPHKL
+647 HWLIDKGKAYNPAVLNKSFVTQHAPNALRGKKL
-662 GRTYISN
+662 N
-669 NAPSPM
+669 F
-675 RKNTRLLQ
+675 LL
-683 NELDKLEAAGHIKQ
+683 DDLESMGHIRL
-697 ELEGRMKVI
+697 ESEGRRRLV
-706 YVSPKLYK
+706 YVNPKLITD

>member
-1 MNTAQT
+1 MTTPPT
-7 DSKEKAHADNMG
+7 DSQEKTHGKVGLSGILGD
-19 SFIGYIADIENATP
+19 YPIATIEALSGFNILAQNYPLLNPKSLIVIDDRVTVTKGENAGDKLDTVGTIGMVLHNENFEP
-33 EQRAQDDS
+33 TSLRCLYADD
-41 ISQLDGLQD
+41 
-50 ELNLPTNHI
+50 HI
-59 DNTRYL
+59 
-65 HDDISMRGGNSK
+65 K
-77 GDRLPNTKGRYGLVM
+77 
-92 VNNKAEPVNIAA
+92 
-104 RTLNNDD
+104 
-111 KPPIISDTTQP
+111 PIITDTSQP
-122 SAYAIGSM
+122 SAYLIGPLSNDSELIAVDNFDDGMPIAECLKDEHVTIAISP
-130 SRNSDWWLVTSLK
+130 NEWLFNDTVKRFSQDRPVTVFTTLDKADGVSKPLAGHNVKVVVTSDRTVLEH
-143 DAVTL
+143 L
-148 YAALAILDDK
+148 EYGGLSYAAILALDDTQ
-158 VTVLACLNQSMFD
+158 V
-171 MTLRHFSEVKTI
+171 
-183 HIIDTAQHKDVL
+183 
-195 TSRLAGVNAIVH
+195 
-207 ITIDTIISRLNE
+207 
-219 GDLIGNLIADA
+219 
-230 DTIDLSF
+230 IDLKST
-237 LAWPT
+237 AWPT

-301 PIGYKHMPAS
+301 PFGYKHMPAS

-341 QYEEYITRHE
+341 QYEQYITRE
-351 DHKAQIASLKGAE
+351 QEHKAQIASLKGAE
-364 LKDYLA
+364 LKEYLA

-382 KDATIEPVLDKF
+382 KEATIEPILDKF

-512 SPHLDNDLQAYWSRC
+512 SPFIDSDLQAYWSRC
-527 SDLLDPVDSNAPTDD
+527 NDLLDPVDSNAPTDE
-542 KGAPKS
+542 KGAPKRF
-548 YKMQWQD
+548 KMCWQD

-562 YEHMQAIEDQQ
+562 YEHMQAVENQQ
-573 AKSMPLEYLKAY
+573 AKNMPLEYLKAY

-614 TRAFMLVSYSTAE
+614 KRAFMLVSYSTAE

-636 TGEQN
+636 TGEQS
-641 DSEKLS
+641 DLEKLS
-647 NWLVDKARGKTPHKL
+647 IWLIDKAKAYNPAVLNKSFVTQHAPNALRGKKL
-662 GRTYISN
+662 N
-669 NAPSPM
+669 F
-675 RKNTRLLQ
+675 LL
-683 NELDKLEAAGHIKQ
+683 DDLESMGHIRL
-697 ELEGRMKVI
+697 ESEGRRRLV
-706 YVSPKLYK
+706 YVNPKLFTD

>member
-1 MNTAQT
+1 MTTTPT
-7 DSKEKAHADNMG
+7 DSQEKTHGKVGLSGILGD
-19 SFIGYIADIENATP
+19 YPIATIEALSGFNIL
-33 EQRAQDDS
+33 AQNYPLLNPKSLIVIDDRV
-41 ISQLDGLQD
+41 
-50 ELNLPTNHI
+50 TV
-59 DNTRYL
+59 
-65 HDDISMRGGNSK
+65 
-77 GDRLPNTKGRYGLVM
+77 TKGEYAGERLDTVGTIGLVLHNKDYEA
-92 VNNKAEPVNIAA
+92 VSLLCLNANNHTK
-104 RTLNNDD
+104 
-111 KPPIISDTTQP
+111 PIITDTSQP
-122 SAYAIGSM
+122 SAYFIGPSSNDSELIAASNLDDGMALAECLKADHVTMAISP
-130 SRNSDWWLVTSLK
+130 NEWLFNDTVKHLSQDRPVTVFTTLNKADEVSKPLAGHNVKVVVTSDRTVLEH
-143 DAVTL
+143 L
-148 YAALAILDDK
+148 EYGGLSYADILALDDTK
-158 VTVLACLNQSMFD
+158 
-171 MTLRHFSEVKTI
+171 
-183 HIIDTAQHKDVL
+183 IIDLKAV
-195 TSRLAGVNAIVH
+195 
-207 ITIDTIISRLNE
+207 
-219 GDLIGNLIADA
+219 
-230 DTIDLSF
+230 
-237 LAWPT
+237 AWPT
-242 PEPLSSDPSKP
+242 PEPLASDPSKP

-326 AMDLSHYKIKEYEQK
+326 AMDLSHHKIKEYEQK

-351 DHKAQIASLKGAE
+351 EHKAQLASLKGAE

-512 SPHLDNDLQAYWSRC
+512 SPLMDSDLQAYWSRC
-527 SDLLDPVDSNAPTDD
+527 SDLLDPVDSNAPTDE
-542 KGAPKS
+542 KGAPKRF
-548 YKMQWQD
+548 KMRWQD

-562 YEHMQAIEDQQ
+562 YEHMQAIENQQ

-599 IAFFDKRKTITTDDI
+599 IAFFDKRKAITTDDI
-614 TRAFMLVSYSTAE
+614 KRAFMLVSYSTAE

-636 TGEQN
+636 TGEQS
-641 DSEKLS
+641 DLEKLS
-647 NWLVDKARGKTPHKL
+647 IWLIDKAKGKNPAVLNKSYVTQHAPNALRGKKL
-662 GRTYISN
+662 N
-669 NAPSPM
+669 F
-675 RKNTRLLQ
+675 LL
-683 NELDKLEAAGHIKQ
+683 DDLESMGHIRL
-697 ELEGRMKVI
+697 ESEGRRRLV
-706 YVSPKLYK
+706 YVNPKLMTD

>member
-1 MNTAQT
+1 MTTTLQTAT
-7 DSKEKAHADNMG
+7 YEKAHADNMG

-77 GDRLPNTKGRYGLVM
+77 GERLPNTKGRYGLVM

-104 RTLNNDD
+104 RTPNNDD
-111 KPPIISDTTQP
+111 KPPIISDTTQAG
-122 SAYAIGSM
+122 AYAIGPM
-130 SRNSDWWLVTSLK
+130 SRNSDWWLVTGLK

-148 YAALAILDDK
+148 YAALAILDSK

-183 HIIDTAQHKDVL
+183 HIIDTAQHKDAL
-195 TSRLAGVNAIVH
+195 TSRLAGVNAVAH
-207 ITIDTIISRLNE
+207 ITIDTIISRLHE
-219 GDLIGNLIADA
+219 GDLISNLIADA
-230 DTIDLSF
+230 DTIDLSV

-341 QYEEYITRHE
+341 QYEEYITRYDE
-351 DHKAQIASLKGAE
+351 HKAQLASLKGAD
-364 LKDYLA
+364 LKDYQA
-370 NEPAPHNPERLF
+370 NEPIPHNPERLF

-512 SPHLDNDLQAYWSRC
+512 SPHVDNDLLAYWDRC
-527 SDLLDPVDSNAPTDD
+527 SDLLDPVDSNAPTDE
-542 KGAPKS
+542 KGAPKR
-548 YKMQWQD
+548 YKMRWQD

-573 AKSMPLEYLKAY
+573 AKNMPLEYLKAY

-614 TRAFMLVSYSTAE
+614 KRAFMLVSYSTAE

-636 TGEQN
+636 TGEQS
-641 DSEKLS
+641 DIEKLS
-647 NWLVDKARGKTPHKL
+647 VWLIDKAKGKNPAVLNKSFVTQHAPNALRGKKL
-662 GRTYISN
+662 N
-669 NAPSPM
+669 F
-675 RKNTRLLQ
+675 LL
-683 NELDKLEAAGHIKQ
+683 DDLESMGHIRL
-697 ELEGRMKVI
+697 ESEGRRRLV
-706 YVSPKLYK
+706 YVNPKLIS

>member
-1 MNTAQT
+1 MTTPQTDSQEKTRGKAGLVSILGEHQPATAQT
-7 DSKEKAHADNMG
+7 L
-19 SFIGYIADIENATP
+19 
-33 EQRAQDDS
+33 QDD
-41 ISQLDGLQD
+41 
-50 ELNLPTNHI
+50 ELLKK
-59 DNTRYL
+59 L
-65 HDDISMRGGNSK
+65 HDILEPNRLLDIKANLSVNQGELLTTGMV
-77 GDRLPNTKGRYGLVM
+77 GLVLH
-92 VNNKAEPVNIAA
+92 NKDYEPVNLLCMPPNGKPKDYVVTDPFETAAFIIGTMDSTHELIAVD
-104 RTLNNDD
+104 N
-111 KPPIISDTTQP
+111 ISDAVELSYFMLGEPVTILASRDEWSFNDMVKHFSQDAPVTVMTTADVKDKFIKP
-122 SAYAIGSM
+122 LIGSNV
-130 SRNSDWWLVTSLK
+130 RAIVNSERTVLEHLEYGKLSYQ
-143 DAVTL
+143 AV
-148 YAALAILDDK
+148 LALDDTK
-158 VTVLACLNQSMFD
+158 IINL
-171 MTLRHFSEVKTI
+171 KTI
-183 HIIDTAQHKDVL
+183 
-195 TSRLAGVNAIVH
+195 
-207 ITIDTIISRLNE
+207 
-219 GDLIGNLIADA
+219 
-230 DTIDLSF
+230 
-237 LAWPT
+237 AWPT

-260 WDGLLQRV
+260 WDGLLQKV

-326 AMDLSHYKIKEYEQK
+326 AMDLSHHKIKEYEQK

-351 DHKAQIASLKGAE
+351 EHKAQLASLKGAE

-512 SPHLDNDLQAYWSRC
+512 SPFMDSDLQAYWSRC
-527 SDLLDPVDSNAPTDD
+527 SDLLDPVDSNAPTDE
-542 KGAPKS
+542 KGAPKRF
-548 YKMQWQD
+548 KMSWQD

-562 YEHMQAIEDQQ
+562 YEHMQAIENQQ

-614 TRAFMLVSYSTAE
+614 KRAFMLVSYSTAE

-636 TGEQN
+636 TGEQT
-641 DSEKLS
+641 DLEKLS
-647 NWLVDKARGKTPHKL
+647 VWLIDKAKGKNPAVLNKSFVTQHAPNALRGKKL
-662 GRTYISN
+662 NY
-669 NAPSPM
+669 
-675 RKNTRLLQ
+675 LL
-683 NELDKLEAAGHIKQ
+683 DDLESMGHIRL
-697 ELEGRMKVI
+697 ESEGRRRLV
-706 YVSPKLYK
+706 YVNPKLIND

>member
-1 MNTAQT
+1 MMTTTPT
-7 DSKEKAHADNMG
+7 DSQEKTHGKVGLSGILGD
-19 SFIGYIADIENATP
+19 YPIATIEALSGFNILAQNYPLLNPKSLIVIDDRVTVTKGENAG
-33 EQRAQDDS
+33 DK
-41 ISQLDGLQD
+41 LDTVG
-50 ELNLPTNHI
+50 TI
-59 DNTRYL
+59 
-65 HDDISMRGGNSK
+65 
-77 GDRLPNTKGRYGLVM
+77 GLVLHNKDYEA
-92 VNNKAEPVNIAA
+92 VSLLCLYANNHTK
-104 RTLNNDD
+104 
-111 KPPIISDTTQP
+111 PIITDTSQP
-122 SAYAIGSM
+122 SAYFIGPSSNDSELIAASNLDDGMALAECLKADHVTMAISP
-130 SRNSDWWLVTSLK
+130 NEWLFNDTVKHLSQDRPVTVFTTLDKADEVSKPLAGHNVKVVVTSDRTVLEHLEYGNLTYK
-143 DAVTL
+143 
-148 YAALAILDDK
+148 AILALDD
-158 VTVLACLNQSMFD
+158 TQ
-171 MTLRHFSEVKTI
+171 
-183 HIIDTAQHKDVL
+183 IIDLKST
-195 TSRLAGVNAIVH
+195 
-207 ITIDTIISRLNE
+207 
-219 GDLIGNLIADA
+219 
-230 DTIDLSF
+230 
-237 LAWPT
+237 AWPT

-253 TRYPIEA
+253 TPYPIEA
-260 WDGLLQRV
+260 WDGLLQKV

-341 QYEEYITRHE
+341 QYEQYITRHE
-351 DHKAQIASLKGAE
+351 EHKAQLASLKGAE
-364 LKDYLA
+364 LKDYQA

-512 SPHLDNDLQAYWSRC
+512 SPFIDSDLQAYWSRC
-527 SDLLDPVDSNAPTDD
+527 NDLLDPVDSNAPTDE
-542 KGAPKS
+542 KGAPKRF
-548 YKMQWQD
+548 KMCWQD

-562 YEHMQAIEDQQ
+562 YEHMQAVENQQ
-573 AKSMPLEYLKAY
+573 AKNMPLEYLKAY

-614 TRAFMLVSYSTAE
+614 KRAFMLVSYSTAE

-636 TGEQN
+636 TGEQT
-641 DSEKLS
+641 DLEKLS
-647 NWLVDKARGKTPHKL
+647 VWLIDKAKGKNPAVLNKSFVTQHAPNALRGKKL
-662 GRTYISN
+662 NY
-669 NAPSPM
+669 
-675 RKNTRLLQ
+675 LL
-683 NELDKLEAAGHIKQ
+683 DDLESMGHIRL
-697 ELEGRMKVI
+697 ESEGRRRLV
-706 YVSPKLYK
+706 YVNPKLIND

>member
-1 MNTAQT
+1 MTTTDKIKPQADNKGLNTLLGYTKQT
-7 DSKEKAHADNMG
+7 STDIITNDEITNSLIALGQGDKLRQFNDTFTIHNGDSK
-19 SFIGYIADIENATP
+19 
-33 EQRAQDDS
+33 
-41 ISQLDGLQD
+41 
-50 ELNLPTNHI
+50 
-59 DNTRYL
+59 
-65 HDDISMRGGNSK
+65 
-77 GDRLPNTKGRYGLVM
+77 
-92 VNNKAEPVNIAA
+92 
-104 RTLNNDD
+104 
-111 KPPIISDTTQP
+111 SD
-122 SAYAIGSM
+122 
-130 SRNSDWWLVTSLK
+130 
-143 DAVTL
+143 
-148 YAALAILDDK
+148 
-158 VTVLACLNQSMFD
+158 
-171 MTLRHFSEVKTI
+171 
-183 HIIDTAQHKDVL
+183 IIDTAGKVALILSDNMHQPANIGIYTPNSDDPIEVTDPHQPSAFVIGSLNLDSDWYAVKSLDEGIELYRQLLKQGLNITVLVSINPFHFNNMVKHFAEIKQVIVMATIDKKDQLTKPLLGVNVKAIITTFDLLLSFANDQTLDDVL
-195 TSRLAGVNAIVH
+195 NDTE
-207 ITIDTIISRLNE
+207 TIIV
-219 GDLIGNLIADA
+219 DLLADV
-230 DTIDLSF
+230 
-237 LAWPT
+237 WPT

-260 WDGLLQRV
+260 WDGLLKRV

-277 VPDAMAGQCIL
+277 VPDAMASQCIL
-288 GALAHMGQAHVDA
+288 GALAHIGQAHVDA

-351 DHKAQIASLKGAE
+351 EHKAQIASLKGAE

-490 LIACPNSLQG
+490 LIACPSSLQG

-512 SPHLDNDLQAYWSRC
+512 NPHLDSDLLAYWSRC

-542 KGAPKS
+542 KGAPKR
-548 YKMQWQD
+548 YKMRWQD

-562 YEHMQAIEDQQ
+562 YEHMQAIENQQ

-585 ASRMAENASRIATL
+585 ASRMAENACRIATL
-599 IAFFDKRKTITTDDI
+599 IAFFDKRKAITTDDI
-614 TRAFMLVSYSTAE
+614 KRAFMLVSYSTAE

-647 NWLVDKARGKTPHKL
+647 SWLVDKARGKNPHKL
-662 GRTYISN
+662 NRTYIAN
-669 NAPSPM
+669 NAPNPM
-675 RKNTRLLQ
+675 RKNTKLLQ
-683 NELDKLEAAGHIKQ
+683 GELDKLESAKHIKQ
-697 ELEGRMKVI
+697 EMEGRSKVI
-706 YVSPKLYK
+706 LINPKLYDQH

>member
-1 MNTAQT
+1 MTTPT
-7 DSKEKAHADNMG
+7 DSQEKTHGKVGLTGILGD
-19 SFIGYIADIENATP
+19 YPIATIDALSGFNILAQNYTLLNPKSLIVIDSRVTVTKGENAGNKLDTVGTIGMVLHNENFEP
-33 EQRAQDDS
+33 TSLRCLYADD
-41 ISQLDGLQD
+41 
-50 ELNLPTNHI
+50 HI
-59 DNTRYL
+59 
-65 HDDISMRGGNSK
+65 K
-77 GDRLPNTKGRYGLVM
+77 
-92 VNNKAEPVNIAA
+92 
-104 RTLNNDD
+104 
-111 KPPIISDTTQP
+111 PIITDTSQP
-122 SAYAIGSM
+122 SAYLIGPLSNDSELIAVDNFDDGMPIAECLKDEHVTIAISPTE
-130 SRNSDWWLVTSLK
+130 WLFNDTVKRFSQDRPVTVFTTLDKADEVSKPLAGHNVKVVVTSDRTVLEHLEYGGL
-143 DAVTL
+143 T
-148 YAALAILDDK
+148 YQAILALDDTK
-158 VTVLACLNQSMFD
+158 
-171 MTLRHFSEVKTI
+171 
-183 HIIDTAQHKDVL
+183 IIDLKT
-195 TSRLAGVNAIVH
+195 
-207 ITIDTIISRLNE
+207 
-219 GDLIGNLIADA
+219 
-230 DTIDLSF
+230 

-260 WDGLLQRV
+260 WDGLLQKV

-326 AMDLSHYKIKEYEQK
+326 AMDLSHHKIKEYEQK

-351 DHKAQIASLKGAE
+351 EHKAQLASLKGAE
-364 LKDYLA
+364 LKDYQA
-370 NEPAPHNPERLF
+370 NEPAPYNPERLF

-449 ANPRTKAYNVR
+449 ANPRTKAYKVR

-512 SPHLDNDLQAYWSRC
+512 SPMLDPDLIVFWDRC
-527 SDLLDPVDSNAPTDD
+527 NDLLDPVDSNAPTDD
-542 KGAPKS
+542 KGAPKRF
-548 YKMQWQD
+548 KMRWQD

-562 YEHMQAIEDQQ
+562 YEHMQAIENQQ
-573 AKSMPLEYLKAY
+573 AKNMPLEYLKAY

-599 IAFFDKRKTITTDDI
+599 IVFFDKRKAITTDDI
-614 TRAFMLVSYSTAE
+614 KRAFMLVSYSTAE

-636 TGEQN
+636 TGEQT
-641 DSEKLS
+641 DIEKLS
-647 NWLVDKARGKTPHKL
+647 NWLIDKAKDKNPAVLNKSFVTQHAPNALRGKKL
-662 GRTYISN
+662 N
-669 NAPSPM
+669 F
-675 RKNTRLLQ
+675 LL
-683 NELDKLEAAGHIKQ
+683 DDLESMGHIRL
-697 ELEGRMKVI
+697 ESEGRRRLV
-706 YVSPKLYK
+706 YVNPKLIND